1 MRPSYKDGRSKEV
14 EPIFFIAGS
23 AGSTVGSSEMREKAA
38 EFVHIA
44 CRYLLKERTDDSI
57 LLALVVRVIDALVN
71 YAWNI

>member
-1 MRPSYKDGRSKEV
+1 
-14 EPIFFIAGS
+14 
-23 AGSTVGSSEMREKAA
+23 MREKAA

-71 YAWNI
+71 YGMFTRLKDSS